1 LGSSYKQID
10 RGDVVKI
17 AYFSPVSP
25 QRSGIADYSE
35 KEVLPYLSE
44 YADID
49 IFVDDGVSP
58 SNKFIQENFKVLS
71 YQEYTKKNRRYDM
84 SLYHMGNNDLHEY
97 IYNTLIKYP
106 GICVFH
112 DIYLHGF
119 LWSSTIARKDQARY
133 VEEFRYCYGEQG
145 EAIAK
150 NAITGGIYPEFN
162 YPLIKRM
169 IDNSVGIM
177 CHSEFAVGKVLSEG
191 SPLSMCKIDQPIT
204 SSNIFKNS
212 LSEDKDQ
219 LKQKLGLGNKH
230 PIITS
235 FGFISSHKRYHIL
248 LNAFKE
254 FLIDQPNSVLIL
266 IGDDLVGID
275 KLISNLELKKQVI
288 KTGYIS
294 YKMLVQYL
302 TVSDFCINLR
312 YPTAGETSRSVLQIM
327 AAEKPVIVSNVGWF
341 SEIPDN
347 CCLKVD
353 VDSYEEDIL
362 LEYMKLLASDE
373 RLRKQIG
380 KNAREYVQKEHDPKK
395 IARELYIFIKN
406 VLDGREYI
414 LNKVSKELAYMGVKE
429 EDTEIISHLSKRI
442 SSII

>member
-1 LGSSYKQID
+1 M
-10 RGDVVKI
+10 KI

-25 QRSGIADYSE
+25 QKSGIADYSE

-58 SNKFIQENFKVLS
+58 SNKFIQEKFKALS
-71 YQEYTKKNRRYDM
+71 YKEYIKKNRQYDM
-84 SLYHMGNNDLHEY
+84 ALYHMGNNDLHEY
-97 IYNTLIKYP
+97 IYKTLIKYP

-119 LWSSTIARKDQARY
+119 LWSTTIARKDQARY

-150 NAITGGIYPEFN
+150 NAITGGIYPEFD

-169 IDNSVGIM
+169 IDNSVGII

-204 SSNIFKNS
+204 SSSILKNS

-235 FGFISSHKRYHIL
+235 FGFISGHKRYHIL

-254 FLIDQPNSVLIL
+254 FLIDQPNSTLIL

-275 KLISNLELKKQVI
+275 KLISDLELKKHVI

-302 TVSDFCINLR
+302 TVSDFCVNLR
-312 YPTAGETSRSVLQIM
+312 YPTAGETSRSVLQLM

-347 CCLKVD
+347 CCLKID
-353 VDSYEEDIL
+353 VDSYEEEIL
-362 LEYMKLLASDE
+362 LESMRLLASEDKV
-373 RLRKQIG
+373 RKQIG
-380 KNAREYVQKEHDPKK
+380 KNAREYVQNKHDPKK
-395 IARELYIFIKN
+395 VAKYYYQFIEGIMNGDEFIVEKLSQELINLGMDYNDIEIA
-406 VLDGREYI
+406 GC
-414 LNKVSKELAYMGVKE
+414 VSKQIQNIM
-429 EDTEIISHLSKRI
+429 
-442 SSII
+442 